1 MRDRRVKPSTL
12 AGRKRQAELGQ
23 IISSPRTSKEDRAA
37 ALEELNLLAPVIDSL
52 CQKGTTSENEDS
64 FPSTQNPSP
73 VRTGAQDLGTLLES
87 VSPSPAVPSIPKFAL
102 RSAHELDRT
111 RARLWPLL
119 STRTVT
125 PETTAFAIEAA
136 TFTLNLFDKKFSD
149 LTPEQQLG
157 MTRSQL
163 DAWAGTQ
170 SSVETIA
177 VINEVFNTAG
187 LK

>member
-1 MRDRRVKPSTL
+1 MSRVRRVKPSTVG
-12 AGRKRQAELGQ
+12 GRKRQAELGQ
-23 IISSPRTSKEDRAA
+23 IISSSRTSKEERAA
-37 ALEELNLLAPVIDSL
+37 ALEELNLLAPIVGTSL
-52 CQKGTTSENEDS
+52 SDNGTPSHNEDS
-64 FPSTQNPSP
+64 FPSVHNPTP
-73 VRTGAQDLGTLLES
+73 VRTGAQDLESLWGGTQET
-87 VSPSPAVPSIPKFAL
+87 VPSLPNFAL

-119 STRTVT
+119 STRTIT

-157 MTRSQL
+157 MTRFQL
-163 DAWAGTQ
+163 DAWAGTTPAP
-170 SSVETIA
+170 ETIA
-177 VINEVFNTAG
+177 VLTEVYDTAN